1 MLPFI
6 FTLFLFLNKNSAD
19 HFGDVS
25 QKILQPGA
33 DLELINSLFF
43 YYYHYHYYYHDFN
56 FP

>member
-43 YYYHYHYYYHDFN
+43 YYYHYYYHDFN